1 MYRYNLNLGSKQ
13 KMGPA
18 SAPLLQSFRQLRSSA
33 SLVRSSHPLLSV
45 PSSVHPVSSSR
56 QLLSSDAPPTAH
68 FVHCPSPLLSS
79 AASSLLA
86 RSPCPLL
93 SPAPLISSLT
103 ASLIGSTRP
112 LPSSAPIVRCPRPL
126 VRSSRPLPSSALP
139 LFALL
144 VRNAHQLPSSAPVV
158 RSPHPL
164 PSSAPLVLCPQLLLS
179 SAPLIRSPHPLPHF
193 PFYSLLSL
201 FAPLNRHPVRSFAHL
216 VSSLF
221 PLPPSAFLIHALR
234 ALLATAA
241 LLRSSRSCTDPG
253 SSSRA
258 GEGAACARLAR

>member
-79 AASSLLA
+79 AASSRLA

-103 ASLIGSTRP
+103 ASLIGSPRP
-112 LPSSAPIVRCPRPL
+112 PSPCLLSSSATLI
-126 VRSSRPLPSSALP
+126 S
-139 LFALL
+139 
-144 VRNAHQLPSSAPVV
+144 
-158 RSPHPL
+158 SPHPL
-164 PSSAPLVLCPQLLLS
+164 PLSAPLIPCPHQHLSSSALNYSSHPLLS
-179 SAPLIRSPHPLPHF
+179 SAPLIRSHIF
-193 PFYSLLSL
+193 PFIRSSRYSLL
-201 FAPLNRHPVRSFAHL
+201 
-216 VSSLF
+216 
-221 PLPPSAFLIHALR
+221 
-234 ALLATAA
+234 
-241 LLRSSRSCTDPG
+241 
-253 SSSRA
+253 
-258 GEGAACARLAR
+258 